1 MSLSYSG
8 IIGNKGNKGS
18 ISSVESWWTD
28 NNILRDP
35 PKSIM
40 TRRIDKVNQ
49 DGGINEM
56 YYHSGDRFAENIS
69 LYARGVNPMV
79 SVEYGNNSNAMNT
92 QSGNVTKGN
101 SAKLPY
107 RIMNAGAFRPP
118 QLRQEQLLPLS
129 RQPRLATQVVTNRE
143 FKDYSKSAVC
153 DQQPECFRQ
162 VKKEMVEGYIAPTKS
177 FKIQMPNKEH
187 FEVKYIIDD
196 PTYAEAFTNKN
207 SRANLQIDNKE
218 PLRQAMKEINQYSFS
233 TKVRG
238 GETQN
243 YIHGDIELERNM
255 PFFDTETNKSSTYKT
270 TLMAEHNLILQK
282 NMPNHNMVSS
292 KQRNIHTNID
302 VDNEFVLEK
311 NIPEHTMVSNKQ
323 RNIHTNIDADGE
335 IILEKKIP
343 EHNMISNK
351 QRNIHTNIDAD
362 GEIILEK
369 NMPNH
374 TMISNLSDN
383 RYVRIEPEH
392 TRVSKDTTPYSTVI
406 SNSNSNIKRKLELNR
421 DVNLPPTLNLGG
433 VSGSVGIPRQD
444 RNINYNSNY
453 KTSKTE
459 IAKRIMNS
467 RN

>member
-18 ISSVESWWTD
+18 VTSVESWWTN
-28 NNILRDP
+28 NNILKDP

-92 QSGNVTKGN
+92 QTGNVTKGN

-153 DQQPECFRQ
+153 DQQPKCYRQ
-162 VKKEMVEGYIAPTKS
+162 VKNETVEGYIAPTKS
-177 FKIQMPNKEH
+177 FKVQMPTKEH
-187 FEVKYIIDD
+187 FVVKYIVDD

-238 GETQN
+238 GEAQN
-243 YIHGDIELERNM
+243 YIHKDMELERNM

-270 TLMAEHNLILQK
+270 TLTAEHNL
-282 NMPNHNMVSS
+282 M
-292 KQRNIHTNID
+292 
-302 VDNEFVLEK
+302 LEK
-311 NIPEHTMVSNKQ
+311 NIPEHNMISNKQ
-323 RNIHTNIDADGE
+323 RNIHTVIDTDNEFILEKNLPEHNMISNKHRNIHTNIDADGE
-335 IILEKKIP
+335 LILEK
-343 EHNMISNK
+343 NMPNHTMVANK

-374 TMISNLSDN
+374 TMASNLSDN

-421 DVNLPPTLNLGG
+421 DVNLPATLNVGG
-433 VSGSVGIPRQD
+433 VSGSVGIPQQY
-444 RNINYNSNY
+444 RNVNYNSNY
-453 KTSKTE
+453 NTSKTE
-459 IAKRIMNS
+459 IAQRIMNS

>member
-18 ISSVESWWTD
+18 VTSVESWGTN

-79 SVEYGNNSNAMNT
+79 SVEYGNNSNSTNT

-153 DQQPECFRQ
+153 DQQPKCYRQ
-162 VKKEMVEGYIAPTKS
+162 VKTETVEGYIAPTKS
-177 FKIQMPNKEH
+177 FKVQMPTKEH
-187 FEVKYIIDD
+187 FVVKYIIDD

-238 GETQN
+238 GEAQN
-243 YIHGDIELERNM
+243 YIHKDMELERNM

-270 TLMAEHNLILQK
+270 TLTAEHNL
-282 NMPNHNMVSS
+282 M
-292 KQRNIHTNID
+292 
-302 VDNEFVLEK
+302 LEK
-311 NIPEHTMVSNKQ
+311 NIPEHNMISNRQRNIHTVIDTGNEFMLEKNLPEHNMISSKH

-335 IILEKKIP
+335 LMLEK
-343 EHNMISNK
+343 NMPNHTMVANK

-374 TMISNLSDN
+374 TMASNLSDN

-421 DVNLPPTLNLGG
+421 DVNLPATLSVGG
-433 VSGSVGIPRQD
+433 VSGSVGIPQQD
-444 RNINYNSNY
+444 RSVNYNSNY

-459 IAKRIMNS
+459 IAQRIMNS
-467 RN
+467 R